1 MTQTWRRTVTAIA
14 ALLLLFGTLAFAFG
28 MSYGLLSYGR
38 EARGTS
44 TVVLAPGSGQQR
56 PAAEIY

>member
-14 ALLLLFGTLAFAFG
+14 VLLVLFGMLAFALG
-28 MSYGLLSYGR
+28 MSYGM

-56 PAAEIY
+56 LAAEIY

>member
-1 MTQTWRRTVTAIA
+1 MTQTWRRTVTALS
-14 ALLLLFGTLAFAFG
+14 ALLIVFGMLAFAYG
-28 MSYGLLSYGR
+28 MSDGM

-56 PAAEIY
+56 PAVEIY